1 MNEAININEH
11 RENVKTS
18 GIWMIIT
25 AAFAGFWGFFDALYL
40 VDAVY
45 LICACLVLFRQS
57 KNALLVALICMSL
70 AGFQYLNYLKAQV
83 TATNFRAYVTYIFWK
98 GYRSAFEISKV
109 NSGKQASLNIKVKKL
124 L

>member
-40 VDAVY
+40 VDAAIY

-57 KNALLVALICMSL
+57 KNALLVALICYVIGWISVFEL
-70 AGFQYLNYLKAQV
+70 LESGAIAGLIL
-83 TATNFRAYVTYIFWK
+83 RAYVTYIFWK

-109 NSGKQASLNIKVKKL
+109 NSGKQASFEY
-124 L
+124 